1 MKHSRQPDD
10 PDSSKAAY
18 FLALRWLG
26 IRDLSEGQMRE
37 RLARRGYTDV
47 AIDPAIE
54 RLMQD
59 RTLDDRRAAAAVAR
73 TEANIRRHGPRRIMG
88 RLAAM
93 HIDRELA
100 KDVVRELFSD
110 TDEAAR
116 IEQALEKRLR
126 GNGALL
132 RDPRERRKV
141 VAYLVRQGFSAASAS
156 SAIRRRSRAQ

>member
-1 MKHSRQPDD
+1 
-10 PDSSKAAY
+10 
-18 FLALRWLG
+18 
-26 IRDLSEGQMRE
+26 
-37 RLARRGYTDV
+37 
-47 AIDPAIE
+47 
-54 RLMQD
+54 MQD

-110 TDEAAR
+110 TDEEAR
-116 IEQALEKRLR
+116 IEQALDKRLR
-126 GNGALL
+126 GNSARL